1 MIQIILNELLEKR
14 NKSKYWLVK
23 EMEGS
28 YQALTKLMKNETIS
42 IHFSTL
48 EKLCNILNCEPR
60 RFNKIKKMRKNKIF
74 E

>member
-1 MIQIILNELLEKR
+1 MIQIRVNELLKKH

-48 EKLCNILNCEPR
+48 EKLCNIFNCEPR
-60 RFNKIKKMRKNKIF
+60 RFNNIKK
-74 E
+74 

>member
-1 MIQIILNELLEKR
+1 
-14 NKSKYWLVK
+14 
-23 EMEGS
+23 MEGS